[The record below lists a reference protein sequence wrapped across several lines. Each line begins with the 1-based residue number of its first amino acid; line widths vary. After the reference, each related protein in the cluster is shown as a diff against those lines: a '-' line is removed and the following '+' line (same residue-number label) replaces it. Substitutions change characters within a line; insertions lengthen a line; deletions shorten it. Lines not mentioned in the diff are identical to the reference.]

1 MKILHFNGYLSGGGV
16 EQYLAQLFPALQ
28 AHDIENALVYGE
40 PDEGISRFDG
50 VALHHIEGI
59 TRICRDDP
67 RANLSRVK
75 EIIDREKPDLAYLHQ
90 VAHLP
95 LVRLVSSLLPTVR
108 FVHDFKLVCPDGRK
122 ILKTRGTACEWPVGF
137 RCQLNA
143 YRYRCMPRNPFIGIP
158 LIQNCVGMAAL
169 HQAKGRLVVA
179 SRFMKAV
186 LIGNGLPAGR
196 IAVIPYF
203 TPLPTLEANR
213 ADGGPCR
220 ILAVGRITR
229 EKGFDYLLRAYAG
242 IPHKALLTIV
252 GDGPELPA
260 LKRLAEALG
269 ISSRVA
275 FPGWLT
281 REKLDTA
288 YRQCF
293 LAAVPSIWPEPF
305 GIVGIE
311 AMAYQKPVVAFDVG
325 GISQW
330 LQDGETGL
338 LATPR
343 DAQDLREKMDLL
355 LEKPSLAAEM
365 GRRGRAVAED
375 QFTCRNHC
383 RSLLQLFREAV
394 SHHDIQSIPKLVP
407 L

>member
-1 MKILHFNGYLSGGGV
+1 MKILHLNGYLSGGGV

-40 PDEGISRFDG
+40 PDEGISGFDG
-50 VALHHIEGI
+50 VALHYIEGI

-67 RANLSRVK
+67 RAKLSRVK

-95 LVRLVSSLLPTVR
+95 LIRLVSSLLPTVR

-122 ILKTRGTACEWPVGF
+122 ILKTKGATCEWPAGF

-158 LIQNCVGMAAL
+158 LIKYCIGMTAL
-169 HQAKGRLVVA
+169 HQAKSRLVVA
-179 SRFMKAV
+179 SRFMKTV
-186 LIGNGLPAGR
+186 LIGNGFAEGR

-203 TPLPTLEANR
+203 TSLPVLETKR
-213 ADGGPCR
+213 ADDGPCR

-242 IPHKALLTIV
+242 IEHKALLTIV

-260 LKRLAEALG
+260 LKRLADVLG

-281 REKLDTA
+281 REKLDTV

-293 LAAVPSIWPEPF
+293 LAVVPSIWPEPF

-325 GISQW
+325 GIPQW
-330 LQDGETGL
+330 LQDRETGL
-338 LATPR
+338 LAKPR

-355 LEKPSLAAEM
+355 LENPSLAAEM
-365 GRRGRAVAED
+365 GRRGRAVAEN

-394 SHHDIQSIPKLVP
+394 SHHDIQSIHKLVP